1 MIQVQNITKS
11 FDGFR
16 ALDDLSFTVPHG
28 AVYGLVGPNGA
39 GKSTV
44 LRCITGIYR
53 PDAGSVVVGV
63 CRSGRIRRSSGGW
76 RSSRTIF
83 PAHAGDSIREMAGLM
98 QKLYPLLRPQPLWA
112 AARSSSL
119 TRKSRCAAFSKG
131 MQKQAAFWLAIC
143 AKPDYL
149 ILDEPVDGLDPVMR
163 RQIWSII
170 LEDVAA
176 HETTVLVSSHN
187 LRELEGRLRSRRRH
201 APWKAP
207 ARAQPL

>member
-53 PDAGSVVVGV
+53 PDAGSVVVGGLPV
-63 CRSGRIRRSSGGW
+63 WENPAVKRRMAFIPDDLS
-76 RSSRTIF
+76 
-83 PAHAGDSIREMAGLM
+83 AHAGDSIREMAGLM
-98 QKLYPLLRPQPLWA
+98 QKLYPRFGLSRYGQLREVFQLDEKKPL
-112 AARSSSL
+112 R
-119 TRKSRCAAFSKG
+119 RFSKG

-143 AKPDYL
+143 
-149 ILDEPVDGLDPVMR
+149 G
-163 RQIWSII
+163 
-170 LEDVAA
+170 
-176 HETTVLVSSHN
+176 
-187 LRELEGRLRSRRRH
+187 
-201 APWKAP
+201 
-207 ARAQPL
+207 

>member
-53 PDAGSVVVGV
+53 PDAGLVSVGGLPVWENPAVK
-63 CRSGRIRRSSGGW
+63 RRMAFIPDDLS
-76 RSSRTIF
+76 
-83 PAHAGDSIREMAGLM
+83 AHAGDSIREMAGLM
-98 QKLYPLLRPQPLWA
+98 QKLYPRFDLSRYGQLREVFQLDEKKPL
-112 AARSSSL
+112 R
-119 TRKSRCAAFSKG
+119 RFSKG

-149 ILDEPVDGLDPVMR
+149 ILDEPVDGLDPR
-163 RQIWSII
+163 DAPPD
-170 LEDVAA
+170 LE
-176 HETTVLVSSHN
+176 HHS
-187 LRELEGRLRSRRRH
+187 RGRRR
-201 APWKAP
+201 A
-207 ARAQPL
+207 